1 MSKDWA
7 SSVKSICSWLLPAVL
22 SGTLMGLAYPPFEI
36 DWLIWIALVPLLWV
50 IATAERASQAAL
62 AGFVAGLIYFL
73 FVNQPL
79 TSSQGW
85 TGWLVDVEPGEREA
99 LIGRQYYV
107 LKFLWVVLSAW
118 CAVFWALFAGAL
130 SRLARGSTI
139 HLAVLAP
146 PLAILLTEWLRPMTT
161 WDYQWGF
168 LGNAAIAFDPVAQ
181 IGALGGVWLLS
192 WLVILVNVGILS
204 AFSLYQRPGDWPVPA
219 AILVILISAVL
230 GGAWRMESL
239 ENRLLERDDG
249 LNVAAIQYI
258 QDKTLRSNY
267 TTLGLERAYLELM
280 GMVAR
285 GDAGQ
290 IDLIVLPESV
300 AVGALSI
307 DGSTIPDVSPQI
319 QWPLEQWQQAISWV
333 MGQSRADVDIVIG
346 LDTVSDGKLHNSLV
360 FWDGGEIQKTY
371 YKQRLVPFSEYQPEI
386 LGLLGMRGRMQ
397 YYPGDSSQ
405 LATLQDVRIGGFICQ
420 EVQIPNVIR
429 QSVRDGAEL
438 LVSGG
443 NDGVFGDPAVAKVH
457 ANMARLR
464 AIESGRFI
472 VRAMK
477 TGVSA
482 IISPTGREVS
492 RSETSDSVIVADTVY
507 ALHDDTFF
515 VKFGDW
521 PLIPALGIVLFYL
534 AQSLQ
539 RRSVKQLPD

>member
-1 MSKDWA
+1 MSKDRA

-62 AGFVAGLIYFL
+62 AGFVAGLIFFL

-107 LKFLWVVLSAW
+107 LKLLWVVLSAW
-118 CAVFWALFAGAL
+118 CAVFWALFAWAL

-139 HLAVLAP
+139 RLAVLAP

-168 LGNAAIAFDPVAQ
+168 LGNAAIAFDPIAQ

-204 AFSLYQRPGDWPVPA
+204 AFYLYQRPGGWPVPA
-219 AILVILISAVL
+219 GILAILISVVL

-319 QWPLEQWQQAISWV
+319 QWPLEDWQQAISWI
-333 MGQSRADVDIVIG
+333 MGQSRTDVDIVIG

-360 FWDGGEIQKTY
+360 FWDDGKIQRTY
-371 YKQRLVPFSEYQPEI
+371 DKQRLVPFSEYQPKI
-386 LGLLGMRGRMQ
+386 LGLLGIRGRMQ

-405 LATLQDVRIGGFICQ
+405 LASLQGVKIGGFICQ
-420 EVQIPNVIR
+420 EVQIPSVIR
-429 QSVRDGAEL
+429 RSVLDGAEL

-443 NDGVFGDPAVAKVH
+443 NDGVFGNPAVAKVH

-472 VRAMK
+472 IRAMK

-482 IISPTGREVS
+482 IISPTGRELS
-492 RSETSDSVIVADTVY
+492 RSESSDSSIAVAQVQPLDTTTPYVR
-507 ALHDDTFF
+507 
-515 VKFGDW
+515 FGDW
-521 PLIPALGIVLFYL
+521 PLYL
-534 AQSLQ
+534 AAVMLLWGISVPLK
-539 RRSVKQLPD
+539 RSNAGNT